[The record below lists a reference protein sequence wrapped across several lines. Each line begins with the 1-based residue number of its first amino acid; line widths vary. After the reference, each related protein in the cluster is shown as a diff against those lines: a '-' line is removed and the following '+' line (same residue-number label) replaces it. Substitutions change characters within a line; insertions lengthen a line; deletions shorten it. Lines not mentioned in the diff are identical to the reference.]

1 METGV
6 RPLDLMVRG
15 LKDHAYIQI
24 VGDPD
29 ASADVVAMHFLKQC
43 KQPAYFDMRGMVDP
57 RSIEAIFGDDI
68 LVFQEENGKKALE
81 ILEYIIAN
89 NLADGVAVDDLP
101 SLVSEEERSGT
112 GDEFDSLLMIRCA
125 MIRLI
130 RFCIRKNVR
139 VVWLNQFRY
148 GGRTGTRVWGSKMLR
163 TKMGVTLFCE
173 RRKAIIRNSQEIGCE
188 VSLRSVASH
197 HMFANRRTFFGVFND
212 HTISEAYWLFK
223 EAMRYGIIVR
233 NAKGYLCDGTLYG
246 EWDLVDLLENSDN
259 FSTEISEAIN
269 DKEKTKLLYN

>member
-6 RPLDLMVRG
+6 RPLDLMIKG
-15 LKDHAYIQI
+15 LKDYAYIQI

-29 ASADVVAMHFLKQC
+29 ASAEVVAMHFLKQC
-43 KQPAYFDMRGMVDP
+43 KQPAYFDMRGMVNLM
-57 RSIEAIFGDDI
+57 SIEAIFGDDV

-81 ILEYIIAN
+81 ILEYTIAN
-89 NLADGVAVDDLP
+89 DLADGVVVDDLP
-101 SLVSEEERSGT
+101 SIVSEEERCGT
-112 GDEFDSLLMIRCA
+112 GDEFDSLLMIRRG
-125 MIRLI
+125 MIRLL

-163 TKMGVTLFCE
+163 TKMGITLFCE
-173 RRKAIIRNSQEIGCE
+173 KRKSIIVNAEEIGCE

-223 EAMRYGIIVR
+223 EAQRYGIVTR
-233 NAKGYLCDGTLYG
+233 NANGYLYAGTLYK
-246 EWDLVDLLENSDN
+246 EWDLIGLFESPDVCAK
-259 FSTEISEAIN
+259 ISEVIN
-269 DKEKTKLLYN
+269 DEEKTKRLYN